1 MKTRLLIVSGLV
13 LFGGNVSASTS
24 SDNPF
29 LRPSE
34 REALV
39 IEQETNFEIE
49 NQCSEEF
56 VRGMAEQLA
65 KEIEMQEPPQF
76 QPEVLGNWTRREVEE
91 SKYIGETNGVKVY
104 FNERL
109 KQYIYLDITK
119 AKNKGL

>member
-29 LRPSE
+29 LKPSE
-34 REALV
+34 REAVV
-39 IEQETNFEIE
+39 IEHEASLEIE

-76 QPEVLGNWTRREVEE
+76 QPEVLGKWTRREVEE